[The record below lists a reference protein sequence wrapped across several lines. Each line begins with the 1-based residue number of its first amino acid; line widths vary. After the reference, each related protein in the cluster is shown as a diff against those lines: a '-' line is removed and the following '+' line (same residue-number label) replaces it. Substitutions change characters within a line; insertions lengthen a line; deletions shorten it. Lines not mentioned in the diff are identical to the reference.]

1 MCVLQDVSLY
11 SALVCATNE
20 LRNAI
25 LPLHDLVQR
34 HSCISEEPESKILSP
49 NDSIDSGC
57 IMFHEVPCIRR
68 LKTDISIK
76 PYPVTMDGS
85 IEFETALNAIEAE
98 EKTLQPSSSSKN
110 WMISPWEMDMDS
122 SVSEDEEEKEPA
134 SSSIDI
140 QPSYEKSKVHS
151 LVSST
156 ASLDLPTDFVDI
168 DASNSG
174 EVDSAFQN
182 GTAPRRES
190 MRDSLAVAT
199 NKSQSRC
206 ESTLSPFETQQPEKL
221 PEAAAAGWGNVNTN
235 NDGTPVEAMSTGIV
249 GVVSSGL
256 VKDVLAVDL
265 IPGPMI
271 GKGSEGHVLKMS
283 YHETPVAVKIMN
295 HTCHRTRERFKNET
309 KLLSKLTPHQNIV
322 NFVGRCTDL
331 KAGEQNQAADL
342 VMVMEF
348 CDLGNLYKI
357 ISEAK

>member
-1 MCVLQDVSLY
+1 
-11 SALVCATNE
+11 
-20 LRNAI
+20 
-25 LPLHDLVQR
+25 
-34 HSCISEEPESKILSP
+34 
-49 NDSIDSGC
+49 
-57 IMFHEVPCIRR
+57 
-68 LKTDISIK
+68 
-76 PYPVTMDGS
+76 MDGS
-85 IEFETALNAIEAE
+85 IEFEAALIAVEAE
-98 EKTLQPSSSSKN
+98 EAAMLQPSSSSRD
-110 WMISPWEMDMDS
+110 WMLSPWATDMDS
-122 SVSEDEEEKEPA
+122 VSDDEEEKRESA
-134 SSSIDI
+134 SNSVDI
-140 QPSYEKSKVHS
+140 MSFHQKSKVHS
-151 LVSST
+151 LASST

-168 DASNSG
+168 DESNSG

-190 MRDSLAVAT
+190 TRDGAAIAA

-206 ESTLSPFETQQPEKL
+206 ESLSPFETQQPEKL
-221 PEAAAAGWGNVNTN
+221 PEAAAAGWGGGNTN
-235 NDGTPVEAMSTGIV
+235 NDGTTEAMSTGIV

-309 KLLSKLTPHQNIV
+309 KLLSKLTPHDNIV

-331 KAGEQNQAADL
+331 KAGAQDAAADL

-357 ISEAK
+357 ISEAKYSSASPYRMM